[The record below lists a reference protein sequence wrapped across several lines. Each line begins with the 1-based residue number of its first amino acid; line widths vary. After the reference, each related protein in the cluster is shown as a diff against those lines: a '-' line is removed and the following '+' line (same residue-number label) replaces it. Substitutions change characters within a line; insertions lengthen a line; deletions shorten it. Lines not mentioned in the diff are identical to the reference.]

1 MNFETVCIQ
10 LCCWS
15 FQEKNHLSHFAMHF
29 YASWK
34 RSLKKSIWWLTFFQ
48 SLFDFHWWMITID
61 LFALSQW
68 WSSQPHASPGHWH
81 LSLLLQSQVNA
92 CFASHQTCHFDQNVR
107 FWLFDK
113 CFNSC
118 SKKNFVSWK
127 QNHGFIWTE
136 AKCGNNRNLHAPE
149 KCFNASRVFE
159 SLVSGVSR
167 VSRVSN
173 TFQEC
178 CKSCQEIA
186 RVSRV
191 SRVSRSCFKS
201 DSEMHDWNFCC
212 GFTPSCPLLDQWQ
225 RSMIRCESGE
235 FICSPTLGL
244 WNSGSA
250 VL

>member
-1 MNFETVCIQ
+1 MNFKTVYIQ

-29 YASWK
+29 CASWK

-113 CFNSC
+113 CFNSY
-118 SKKNFVSWK
+118 SKKTLHLESKIMVSFELK
-127 QNHGFIWTE
+127 PNVETTGICTLQRNVSMRVVCLNHW
-136 AKCGNNRNLHAPE
+136 
-149 KCFNASRVFE
+149 
-159 SLVSGVSR
+159 
-167 VSRVSN
+167 
-173 TFQEC
+173 FQEFQEFQELATHF
-178 CKSCQEIA
+178 KSVA
-186 RVSRV
+186 RVV
-191 SRVSRSCFKS
+191 KK
-201 DSEMHDWNFCC
+201 
-212 GFTPSCPLLDQWQ
+212 
-225 RSMIRCESGE
+225 
-235 FICSPTLGL
+235 
-244 WNSGSA
+244 
-250 VL
+250 